1 MGASVEGGG
10 IIAKVTKT
18 HRWDEYL
25 ITRVEE
31 FAEKQGRPVQH
42 VLEECVQI
50 GITQL
55 EEHMG
60 QVKLDEGKVQRV
72 LNLAVDVADDPT
84 HELLDRES
92 ARYAVGA
99 MVRMA
104 YALGLYDL
112 GQAMLKAVRTR
123 HDYRG
128 DGDEGE

>member
-1 MGASVEGGG
+1 M
-10 IIAKVTKT
+10 AKIVKT

-31 FAEKQGRPVQH
+31 YAEKQGRPVQH

-55 EEHMG
+55 EERMG
-60 QVKLDEGKVQRV
+60 EVRLDEGKVQRV
-72 LNLAVDVADDPT
+72 LALAIDVADDPT

-112 GQAMLKAVRTR
+112 GQEILKAVRTR

-128 DGDEGE
+128 E